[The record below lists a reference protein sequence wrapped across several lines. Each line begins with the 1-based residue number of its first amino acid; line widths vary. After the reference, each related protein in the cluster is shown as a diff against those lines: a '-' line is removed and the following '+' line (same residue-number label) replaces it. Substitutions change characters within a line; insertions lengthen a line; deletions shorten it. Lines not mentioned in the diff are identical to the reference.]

1 MIGEVTGEVTGALEP
16 AGVAHAT
23 AMAAIHLAAFPPSEA
38 WGIDAIALQLVLP
51 GAFGWLDQRGG
62 MILARVAADEVEVL
76 TLAVAPEARLQG
88 VGTSLLDAAMTL
100 AGSRGART
108 AFLEVSEA
116 NTAARA
122 LYARA
127 GFTPAG
133 RRPRYYADGTD
144 ALLLRLTLTPASQG
158 SAPSASA
165 GQPA

>member
-1 MIGEVTGEVTGALEP
+1 MTGEMIGALEL
-16 AGVAHAT
+16 AGIAHAA
-23 AMAAIHLAAFPPSEA
+23 AMAAIHRAAFPPNEA
-38 WGIDAIALQLVLP
+38 WGTDAFALQLVLP
-51 GAFGWLDQRGG
+51 GVFGWLDRRGG

-108 AFLEVSEA
+108 AFLEVSVGNA
-116 NTAARA
+116 AARA

-144 ALLLRLTLTPASQG
+144 SLLLRRTLAPASQG